1 MLQFKYVVR
10 DQKGV
15 NKEGLIEAGT
25 AKAAASI
32 LHERGFVVVTLTAHK
47 QGGGLPT
54 FFGGVNLGD
63 LTNFTRQLATMINSG
78 LPLTDSLQILQKQ
91 TEKPK
96 LGEVIR
102 SIAEDIQ
109 GGSTFAESLSKH
121 DDLFSQVYIN
131 VVRAGESSGT
141 LDQVLTNLANTL
153 EKDRDFQG
161 KVKGAFIYPVI
172 ILFAMLLVSSII
184 LIFVVPKLTQLY
196 TDLKI
201 TLPLPTRILI
211 GVSDFATH
219 FWWLVILIM
228 VAAFWL
234 LRRYRKTPQGALFID
249 RISLKIPI
257 MGKLNRDTSLTE
269 LTRTLGA
276 LVGAGVPILE
286 ALKIS
291 ANVASNALHRQ
302 AVSRAS
308 TLVEKGTTLSKAL
321 SVDDTFPPII
331 PQMVS
336 VGEETGK
343 MDDVLN
349 KVSHYYELE
358 VENQV
363 KNLTTALEPM
373 IMIVLGIM
381 VAALVISI
389 ILPIYNITSAF

>member
-121 DDLFSQVYIN
+121 DDLFSQAYIN